1 VHKNNVRRRRKLE
14 GNVGETVRIASI
26 VQKGVSAGR
35 SSYVEMRALARQ
47 TGQNVKSKV
56 RAIRAIDSSADD
68 LLKRLAAEIG
78 EGYTYMIT
86 PNGAIRQESL
96 DALLALDAEITT
108 CLGII
113 ESELADRKVPKGF
126 ATLEEIVKERKKLI
140 DGLRV

>member
-1 VHKNNVRRRRKLE
+1 MHKNNVRRRRKLE

-35 SSYVEMRALARQ
+35 SSYVELRALARQ

-68 LLKRLAAEIG
+68 LLKSLATEIG
-78 EGYTYMIT
+78 EGYTNVLT
-86 PNGAIRQESL
+86 PNGALRQESL

-113 ESELADRKVPKGF
+113 ELELADKKAPKGF
-126 ATLEEIVKERKKLI
+126 ATLDELVKERKKLV
-140 DGLRV
+140 DALRV

>member
-1 VHKNNVRRRRKLE
+1 MYKNNVRRRRKLE
-14 GNVGETVRIASI
+14 GNIGETVRIASI

-56 RAIRAIDSSADD
+56 RAIRAIDSTADD
-68 LLKRLAAEIG
+68 LLKGLAAEIG
-78 EGYTYMIT
+78 EGYIHMIT

-113 ESELADRKVPKGF
+113 ESELAEGKVLIGF
-126 ATLEEIVKERKKLI
+126 ATLEEIVKERKKLV